1 MQYRQLGE
9 NGPKVSVIAF
19 GAWQIG
25 DENFWGPKEETDAE
39 CAVAMAIDRGINLF
53 DTAEIYGGGESERIL
68 ARALADRRKDIYI
81 ASKVS
86 PDHCA
91 PDALRK
97 SCEGSLKRLNT
108 DCIDIYQVH
117 WPFRHVPF
125 EDAWGELARL
135 REEGKIRWI
144 GVSNFGPMDIADWF
158 DAGGEAVSD
167 QIGYNLLFRAPEY
180 EIIPACRRYNMG
192 VLAYMPLMQGLLADR
207 WESVEDIPMPRRRT
221 RHFSGHREGTRHGEE
236 GHERL
241 LQETLEDLR
250 EVARLLDLPMA
261 VMALAWLLRQPGVTS
276 VILGARDPLQLEKN
290 LLAAEIDIGPAAV
303 AQLNEITYPLK
314 RAMGRNA
321 DMWQNE
327 ATSRIR

>member
-9 NGPKVSVIAF
+9 KGPEVSVITF

-25 DENFWGPKEETDAE
+25 DETFWGPKDEADAE
-39 CAVAMAIDRGINLF
+39 RAIAVALDHGINLF
-53 DTAEIYGGGESERIL
+53 DTAEIYGGGESERVL
-68 ARALADRRKDIYI
+68 GRTLGSRRDSVLI

-86 PDHCA
+86 PDHCT
-91 PDALRK
+91 PDALRRA
-97 SCEGSLKRLNT
+97 CEDSLCRLGT
-108 DCIDIYQVH
+108 DRIDLYQIH
-117 WPFRHVPF
+117 WPFRQVPF
-125 EDAWGELARL
+125 AEAWDVLHRL

-144 GVSNFGPMDIADWF
+144 GLSNFGPMDIADWF
-158 DAGGEAVSD
+158 DAGADAVSD

-180 EIIPACRRYNMG
+180 EIIPACRRYRLG
-192 VLAYMPLMQGLLADR
+192 VLAYMSLMQGLLADR
-207 WESVEDIPMPRRRT
+207 WETIEKIPMPRRRT

-250 EVARLLDLPMA
+250 EVARMLELPMA
-261 VMALAWLLRQPGVTS
+261 VMVLNWLLHQPGVTS
-276 VILGARDPLQLEKN
+276 VILGARDPAQLEAN
-290 LLAAEIDIGPAAV
+290 LRAAEIDIGPAAV
-303 AQLNEITYPLK
+303 AQLNEISYPLK
-314 RAMGRNA
+314 RAMGRNC